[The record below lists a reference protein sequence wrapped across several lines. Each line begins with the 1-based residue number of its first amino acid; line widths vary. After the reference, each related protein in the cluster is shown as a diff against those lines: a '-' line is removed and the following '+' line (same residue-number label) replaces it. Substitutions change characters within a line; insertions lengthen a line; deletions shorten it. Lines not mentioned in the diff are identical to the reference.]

1 MLNAGDRELAVLVYD
16 GDCAF
21 CNRSLQFGLKNLAWF
36 PAYKA
41 FQHLPN
47 GAFGLNR
54 TDFESSIWLIGASAK
69 FAGHRAAAWILLQQK
84 NPLLRLL
91 GALIELAGP
100 ISALAYAWIAKNRHR
115 LPGGTAACEIS
126 PGLESDVTSKKKS
139 DLK

>member
-16 GDCAF
+16 GNCAF

-41 FQHLPN
+41 YQKLPN
-47 GAFGLNR
+47 GAFNLNHA
-54 TDFESSIWLIGASAK
+54 DFESSIWLIGPSAK

-84 NPLLRLL
+84 NPLHRLL

-100 ISALAYAWIAKNRHR
+100 VSKFTYAWVAKNRHR
-115 LPGGTAACEIS
+115 LPGGTAACELS
-126 PGLESDVTSKKKS
+126 PGTESDVDSKKKQ